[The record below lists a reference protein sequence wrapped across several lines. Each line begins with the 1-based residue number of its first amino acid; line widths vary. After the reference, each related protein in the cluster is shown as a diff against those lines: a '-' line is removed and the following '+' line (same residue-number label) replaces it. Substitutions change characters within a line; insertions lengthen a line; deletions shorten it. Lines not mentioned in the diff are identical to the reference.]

1 MRLLPCILGCISNR
15 TRLHASRDGNY
26 CLLPFD
32 SQMVQRL
39 VKLNFLEEIGGVKT
53 ARREAES
60 ILLARA
66 LLKKR
71 RVQVKDEKRMLKL
84 VQKNKVLLR
93 AADLLLIPRDVVD
106 DAEKDVAEAFDL
118 YDQMSDVFTKHGV
131 HFVAIKS
138 FDSLPDV
145 GHDIDLLVPSAE
157 QLSLAERF
165 LVDEYKVR
173 PQGLTHCD
181 RLLGK
186 FSCFLPG
193 YKHDFELYP
202 TISQLGE
209 FHLDPAEVLRHRRKV
224 VVEGREVWMTSDSDR
239 VLIRVIHAMF
249 RHNFLKLSDILDFLK
264 LIETASPQEV
274 LEKID
279 NALIGDAFIFYLASI
294 ERFLNA
300 CQVENRRF
308 QELKKSAQERFG
320 EDRLRFLRRDRLV
333 LPYRITTAAIIIL
346 FLVKAA
352 RDAAHARWK
361 SSISCLVAPPL
372 IVLDFISAAF
382 RAGGRGGVW

>member
-1 MRLLPCILGCISNR
+1 LGCISNR

-26 CLLPFD
+26 CLLPFY

-66 LLKKR
+66 LLKNR

-84 VQKNKVLLR
+84 VQKNKVLL
-93 AADLLLIPRDVVD
+93 
-106 DAEKDVAEAFDL
+106 
-118 YDQMSDVFTKHGV
+118 
-131 HFVAIKS
+131 
-138 FDSLPDV
+138 
-145 GHDIDLLVPSAE
+145 
-157 QLSLAERF
+157 
-165 LVDEYKVR
+165 
-173 PQGLTHCD
+173 QGLTHCD

-193 YKHDFELYP
+193 YKNDFELYP

-249 RHNFLKLSDILDFLK
+249 RHNF
-264 LIETASPQEV
+264 
-274 LEKID
+274 
-279 NALIGDAFIFYLASI
+279 
-294 ERFLNA
+294 
-300 CQVENRRF
+300 
-308 QELKKSAQERFG
+308 
-320 EDRLRFLRRDRLV
+320 
-333 LPYRITTAAIIIL
+333 
-346 FLVKAA
+346 
-352 RDAAHARWK
+352 
-361 SSISCLVAPPL
+361 
-372 IVLDFISAAF
+372 
-382 RAGGRGGVW
+382 